1 MLRGDE
7 MWNSVE
13 TQKKFFLK
21 IERIVAQKTIA
32 EAPKM
37 SQTVTI
43 DGKLE
48 DNESTRGKT
57 NQCWLEYPKILQPK

>member
-1 MLRGDE
+1 MR
-7 MWNSVE
+7 NSVE
-13 TQKKFFLK
+13 THKKFFLK
-21 IERIVAQKTIA
+21 IERIVPEKTIA

-57 NQCWLEYPKILQPK
+57 NQC

>member
-7 MWNSVE
+7 MRNSVE
-13 TQKKFFLK
+13 THKKFFLK
-21 IERIVAQKTIA
+21 IERIVAKKTIA
-32 EAPKM
+32 KAPKM

-48 DNESTRGKT
+48 DNESTRDKT
-57 NQCWLEYPKILQPK
+57 NQC